1 MTGATTLRGVTGNLL
16 DKELEKGWQRM
27 LKRIGRCLRSN
38 LIRSSSG
45 ATFVEV
51 VIAIVV
57 LGLIAAS
64 IAPVMVVVVNAEFRR
79 NELKIGEIMTRN
91 QFEYVKSQ
99 DYMWGNTT
107 YTYPPQY
114 EEAAPVTESYYTVTI
129 AEPVRWNEDL
139 EIYELLIPGPDND
152 CGDSDCVDDEGIQEI
167 TVTVFGFRVRQDQ
180 TGDLRPLLETKD
192 YKIARELLW

>member
-1 MTGATTLRGVTGNLL
+1 
-16 DKELEKGWQRM
+16 
-27 LKRIGRCLRSN
+27 
-38 LIRSSSG
+38 
-45 ATFVEV
+45 V

-99 DYMWGNTT
+99 DYIRGNTT

-114 EEAAPVTESYYTVTI
+114 EEATPVTESYYTVTI
-129 AEPVRWNEDL
+129 AEPVKWVWNEEE
-139 EIYELLIPGPDND
+139 EIYKYELLLPGPDND
-152 CGDSDCVDDEGIQEI
+152 CGASDCVDDEGIQEI

-180 TGDLRPLLETKD
+180 TGDLKPLLETKD

>member
-1 MTGATTLRGVTGNLL
+1 
-16 DKELEKGWQRM
+16 M
-27 LKRIGRCLRSN
+27 LKRIGRCLRKN
-38 LIRSSSG
+38 LLRSSSG

-64 IAPVMVVVVNAEFRR
+64 IAPVMVVVVNAEFGR
-79 NELKIGEIMTRN
+79 NETKIGEIMTRN

-99 DYMWGNTT
+99 DYIWGNTT

-129 AEPVRWNEDL
+129 AEPVQWNEVE
-139 EIYELLIPGPDND
+139 EIYEPLLPGPGND
-152 CGDSDCVDDEGIQEI
+152 CGDSDCVDDDGIQEI
-167 TVTVFGFRVRQDQ
+167 TVTVFGFRVHPDQ
-180 TGDLRPLLETKD
+180 TSDLKPLLETKN
-192 YKIARELLW
+192 YKVARELL

>member
-1 MTGATTLRGVTGNLL
+1 
-16 DKELEKGWQRM
+16 M

-99 DYMWGNTT
+99 DYIWGNTT
-107 YTYPPQY
+107 YTYLPHY
-114 EEAAPVTESYYTVTI
+114 GEAAPVTESYFTKTKAV
-129 AEPVRWNEDL
+129 PVYWD
-139 EIYELLIPGPDND
+139 
-152 CGDSDCVDDEGIQEI
+152 GDSYEPLDSGELGYVDDLGIQEI
-167 TVTVFGFRVRQDQ
+167 TVTVFGFRVYQNQ
-180 TGDLRPLLETKD
+180 TDDLKPLLETKD
-192 YKIARELLW
+192 YKVARELQW